1 MDGQLLSKG
10 KDIIVTV
17 ILLVIIALFQSYGS
31 GVLLYNFKLKHS
43 LTEGFMQFIRPV
55 FIFQSFTNIIYPVYA
70 IGFIILVVMFIR
82 KVKFKSFCF
91 YFSFI
96 VTVIYSLF
104 GSLGSMFRFR
114 DLLIPI
120 MLMVV
125 CENTNSC
132 FNN

>member
-1 MDGQLLSKG
+1 MKSKN
-10 KDIIVTV
+10 DIKLTI
-17 ILLVIIALFQSYGS
+17 ILLAVVGLFQSYGN
-31 GVLLYNFKLKHS
+31 GVLSYNFQIRHS
-43 LTEGFMQFIRPV
+43 FTEGFIYFIRPT

-70 IGFIILVVMFIR
+70 IGFIILVVMFTR
-82 KVKFKSFCF
+82 KVKFKSFYF